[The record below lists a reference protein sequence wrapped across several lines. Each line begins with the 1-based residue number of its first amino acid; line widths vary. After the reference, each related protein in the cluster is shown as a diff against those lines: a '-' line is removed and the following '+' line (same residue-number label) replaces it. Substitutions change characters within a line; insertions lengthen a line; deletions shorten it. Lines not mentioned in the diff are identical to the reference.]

1 MTSRRLRSVWPL
13 VLIELLCICSLD
25 ACRAK
30 GPDASAPTVEVG
42 TVTLRAQP
50 VIMRT
55 ELIGRTTAHLI
66 SDVRP
71 QVAGIIRARRFTE
84 GSIVHMGDV
93 LYEVDPAPYI
103 AARDEAQAD
112 LLNEESAV
120 EAAGLKSERY
130 GDLVS
135 MQGVSKQDAD
145 DAQTAYAQAKA
156 RVAKQRAAL
165 ETARIN
171 VGYTRIRAP
180 ITGRIGI
187 SSATPGALVTAS
199 QTDAMATI
207 RALDPIYVDVTQS
220 SASLLRL
227 RKMLKEGGAL
237 AASTE
242 VSLTLED
249 GSSYPLPGKLQFAE
263 VAVDK
268 TAGSV
273 TLRAEFPNP
282 DETLLPGMFVRAV
295 LNEAV
300 DPAGVLAPQQGILRN
315 VRGNATALIVNA
327 ENKIEQRDVET
338 RRAIGDKWL
347 IARGLNAGDRLV
359 VQGTNKVKVGDPVR
373 ASDLEDNTDAAKPS
387 AGAIQ

>member
-1 MTSRRLRSVWPL
+1 L

-30 GPDASAPTVEVG
+30 VPGAAAPTVEVG

-84 GSIVHMGDV
+84 GSMVHQGEV
-93 LYEVDPAPYI
+93 LYEIDPAPYI

-120 EAAGLKSERY
+120 DAARLKSERY

-145 DAQTAYAQAKA
+145 DANTAYAQAKA

-187 SSATPGALVTAS
+187 SSTTPGALVTAS

-249 GSSYPLPGKLQFAE
+249 GSSYPLPGTLQFAE

-268 TAGSV
+268 TTGSV

-300 DPAGVLAPQQGILRN
+300 DPAGVLAPQQGVLRN
-315 VRGNATALIVNA
+315 VKGNATAFIVNA
-327 ENKIEQRDVET
+327 ENRIEQRDVET

-347 IARGLNAGDRLV
+347 IARGLKAGDRLV
-359 VQGTNKVKVGDPVR
+359 VQGTNKVRVGDPVR
-373 ASDLEDNTDAAKPS
+373 AIDLEGGTGAAKP
-387 AGAIQ
+387 AAVATQ

>member
-1 MTSRRLRSVWPL
+1 MTCRRLRSGWPL
-13 VLIELLCICSLD
+13 VLIEFLCICSLD

-30 GPDASAPTVEVG
+30 VPGVAPTVEVG

-84 GSIVHMGDV
+84 GSMVHEGEV
-93 LYEVDPAPYI
+93 LYEIDPAPYI
-103 AARDEAQAD
+103 AARDQAQAD

-120 EAAGLKSERY
+120 DAARLKSERY

-145 DAQTAYAQAKA
+145 DANTAYAQAKA

-187 SSATPGALVTAS
+187 SSTTPGALVTAS
-199 QTDAMATI
+199 QTDPMATI

-249 GSSYPLPGKLQFAE
+249 GSSYPLPGTLQFAE

-268 TAGSV
+268 TTGSV

-300 DPAGVLAPQQGILRN
+300 DPAGVLAPQQGVLRN
-315 VRGNATALIVNA
+315 VKGNATAFIVNA
-327 ENKIEQRDVET
+327 ENRIEQRDVET

-347 IARGLNAGDRLV
+347 IARGLKAGDRLV
-359 VQGTNKVKVGDPVR
+359 VQGTNKVRVGDPVR
-373 ASDLEDNTDAAKPS
+373 AIDLEGGTGAAKP
-387 AGAIQ
+387 AAVATQ